1 MSTAAFMMNFRKMK
15 SRFCAIV
22 AAGFCCLS
30 CVEVNTGLG
39 SNLIPLGQTYTFHT
53 VDIPIDEVYSEMAD
67 SLSAYSQKR
76 ITVGAMHDEEFGTSK
91 RSSAFTL
98 VPLFKDSLSVGK
110 NPIFKKFRFSAA
122 MDTVDF
128 YKEEQKNIIQTLRVY
143 ELTEPLDPAAD
154 FDINKTVKHGDKQI
168 NKGTILYSG
177 TDSLSFNFTEE
188 FAAKFLALKDEDF
201 LDIDKYLKKVPG
213 IFIEAD
219 EPVGDGGR
227 INIFDVQ
234 LDYDSDYKFV
244 VGQDPPHGQ
253 ARSVPHLRPLGSL
266 SGRHVHPGRSL
277 R

>member
-1 MSTAAFMMNFRKMK
+1 M
-15 SRFCAIV
+15 
-22 AAGFCCLS
+22 
-30 CVEVNTGLG
+30 G

-76 ITVGAMHDEEFGTSK
+76 ITVGAVHDEEFGTSK

-98 VPLFKDSLSVGK
+98 IPLFTDSLSVGK

-177 TDSLSFNFTEE
+177 ADSLSFNFTEE

-234 LDYDSDYKFV
+234 LDYDTDYKFI
-244 VGQDPPHGQ
+244 
-253 ARSVPHLRPLGSL
+253 LGNYANLEYSAEFN
-266 SGRHVHPGRSL
+266 GERRDTFI
-277 R
+277 RFY